1 MTQSQIDAA
10 QAQSSIDA
18 THASGTSGN
27 TQPVDVRLDYQLADN
42 LTALNGQVFLTGT
55 QALVRLPLM
64 QRALDRARG
73 MNTAGYVSGYRGSPL
88 GAVDQQ
94 MWKAKKLLDAAG
106 IRFLP
111 AINEELAAT
120 SVLGTQQVEMDPNRT
135 VDGVFSLWYGKGP
148 GVDRAG
154 DALKHGNAYGSS
166 PHGGVLVV
174 AGDDHGCMSSSMPHQ
189 SDLAMQAWSM
199 PVLNPSNVAEVL
211 EFGLYGWALSRFS
224 GAWVGLK
231 AISETIESG
240 STVDLDRLATAF
252 EAPLDYVVPAGGLHY
267 RWPDLPS
274 LVIEERL
281 MHKLAAVRAFAKNAT
296 IDKSIVAAS
305 HADIG
310 IVTCGKA
317 HLDLLEA
324 FRRLDLTLDD
334 LERAGVRIYKIGLS
348 FPIEPQR
355 MHDFARGL
363 KDILVIEEKAP
374 VVERQIKEL
383 FYNEDAG
390 VHGAA
395 RPLVLGKSDASGA
408 PLLSAIG
415 ELRPSRVMPVVAEWL
430 AHHRPELD
438 RRARVVDFLAPSL
451 LSNEG
456 DAVRRVPYFC
466 SGCPHN
472 TSTKVPEGSH
482 AQAGIGC
489 HFMASWMPERPTT
502 GLIQMGGEG
511 VDWVAHSMFTTTPHV
526 FQNLGDG
533 TYYHSGYL
541 AVRQAI
547 AANANVTYKIL
558 YNDAVAMT
566 GGQPVDG
573 QISVLAIARQVD
585 SEGAKRVVI
594 VSDEPEKHDADRS
607 HFPKGT
613 TFHHRSELDR
623 VQRELRE
630 IAGVTILIYDQTCAA
645 EKRRRRKKHE
655 YPDPPRRVFINTA
668 VCEGCGDCG
677 EQSNC
682 LSIVPVETGF
692 GRKRMIEQPS
702 CNKDYSC
709 VNGFCP
715 SFVSVHGGKVRKWD
729 GGSTSESGD
738 PTNSLERDSGESRL
752 PVGADPPT
760 AHAGHAASVFERLHE
775 LVDALPAPA
784 AHVWDA
790 PHDLLVAGV
799 GGTGVVT
806 VGALIAMAANLEGKS
821 ASVLDFMGFAQKG
834 GMVLSYVR
842 VADIPSRLNQVRI
855 DTQQADA
862 ILACDMVVGASN
874 DALQTAKHG
883 RTRILAN
890 THEIHTASFVHN
902 PDADLHVDALLAKM
916 RYAVGDEL
924 VTTCDAQRLSQQL
937 LGDTIG
943 ANICMMGFAWQQ
955 GLVPLGLA
963 SLSRAIELNGI
974 AIEMNR
980 SAFALGRL
988 AGADPAAVDALL
1000 APTALPS
1007 GDPDADDLDAI
1018 VAQREAFLTEYQ
1030 DAAYA
1035 RRYRAFVDRV
1045 RAAEQATQGGISSPR
1060 RGPGSRLTAD
1070 DDHALPV
1077 THAVARNYAKL
1088 MAYKDEYEVARLF
1101 TDGSFQRQLD
1111 AQFEGDYRL
1120 EFHMAPPLLSKPGPH
1135 GEPAKKMRFGPWMR
1149 PVLRMLAKGKHL
1161 RGTAFDPFGYL
1172 LDRRIERELVA
1183 DYERTIASLLPG
1195 LSPETSHTIV
1205 AIAALPERIRGYGH
1219 VKLASLRRAKDR
1231 ERDLVATMGF
1241 AFEPGVAIR
1250 RVLSEGKPISK
1261 LEAIPVVVAR

>member
-1 MTQSQIDAA
+1 MNESQPDAA
-10 QAQSSIDA
+10 QPQSTIDV
-18 THASGTSGN
+18 THASSSIESLPVPSN
-27 TQPVDVRLDYQLADN
+27 TQVADVRLDYQLADN

-73 MNTAGYVSGYRGSPL
+73 LNTAGYVSGYRGSPL

-94 MWKAKKLLDAAG
+94 MWKAKKLLEPND

-120 SVLGTQQVEMDPNRT
+120 SVLGTQQVEMDPDRT
-135 VDGVFSLWYGKGP
+135 VEGVFALWYGKGP

-189 SDLAMQAWSM
+189 SDLALQAWSM
-199 PVLNPSNVAEVL
+199 PVLNPCNVAEVL
-211 EFGLYGWALSRFS
+211 EFGLYGWALSRYS
-224 GAWVGLK
+224 GNWVGLK

-240 STVDLDRLATAF
+240 STVDLDRLITRF
-252 EAPLDYVVPAGGLHY
+252 DPPLDHVMPAGGLHY

-281 MHKLAAVRAFAKNAT
+281 MHKLDAVRAFARSAS
-296 IDKSIVAAS
+296 IDKSVVAAPD
-305 HADIG
+305 ADIG

-324 FRRLDLTLDD
+324 FRRLDLTLED
-334 LERAGVRIYKIGLS
+334 LEHAGIRIYKIGLS
-348 FPIEPQR
+348 FPIEPER
-355 MHDFARGL
+355 MRAFAKGL
-363 KDILVIEEKAP
+363 EHILVIEEKAP
-374 VVERQIKEL
+374 LVERQIKEL
-383 FYNEDAG
+383 FYNEDSST
-390 VHGAA
+390 
-395 RPLVLGKSDASGA
+395 RPLVLGKTDASGA

-430 AHHRPELD
+430 AHHRPALD
-438 RRARVVDFLAPSL
+438 RRARVIDFLAPSL
-451 LSNEG
+451 LSNVG
-456 DAVRRVPYFC
+456 DAVKRVPYFC

-472 TSTKVPEGSH
+472 SSTKVPEGSH

-547 AANANVTYKIL
+547 AANTNVTYKIL
-558 YNDAVAMT
+558 FNDAVAMT

-585 SEGAKRVVI
+585 SEGAKRVVV

-607 HFPKGT
+607 RFPKGT

-623 VQRELRE
+623 VQRDLRE
-630 IAGVTILIYDQTCAA
+630 IEGVTVLIYDQTCAA

-655 YPDPPRRVFINTA
+655 YPDPPRRVFINAA

-682 LSIVPVETGF
+682 LSIVPVETAF

-709 VNGFCP
+709 VSGFCP
-715 SFVSVHGGKVRKWD
+715 SFVSVHGGRVRKWD
-729 GGSTSESGD
+729 GGRASESGD

-752 PVGADPPT
+752 PVGADPP
-760 AHAGHAASVFERLHE
+760 ASHAGHAASVFERLHE
-775 LVDALPAPA
+775 LVDALPTPA
-784 AHVWDA
+784 VHVWDA
-790 PHDLLVAGV
+790 PYDLLVAGV

-842 VADIPSRLNQVRI
+842 VADIASRLNQVRI

-862 ILACDMVVGASN
+862 ILACDMVVGSSN

-883 RTRILAN
+883 RTRILVN

-902 PDADLHVDALLAKM
+902 PDADLHGEALLAKM

-924 VTTCDAQRLSQQL
+924 VTSCDAQRLSQQL
-937 LGDTIG
+937 LGYTIG
-943 ANICMMGFAWQQ
+943 ANICMMGFAWQL
-955 GLVPLGLA
+955 GLVPLSLA

-988 AGADPAAVDALL
+988 AASDAAAVDALL
-1000 APTALPS
+1000 EPVAPPSTEPDTAN
-1007 GDPDADDLDAI
+1007 DLDAI
-1018 VAQREAFLTEYQ
+1018 VAQREAFLTAFQ
-1030 DAAYA
+1030 NAAYA
-1035 RRYRAFVDRV
+1035 RRYRALVDRV
-1045 RAAEQATQGGISSPR
+1045 RSAEAATEHAIATDS
-1060 RGPGSRLTAD
+1060 TD
-1070 DDHALPV
+1070 LPI
-1077 THAVARNYAKL
+1077 TRAVVRNFAKL
-1088 MAYKDEYEVARLF
+1088 MSYKDEYEVARLF
-1101 TDGSFQRQLD
+1101 TDGSFKRQLD
-1111 AQFEGDYRL
+1111 AQFDGNYRL

-1135 GEPAKKMRFGPWMR
+1135 GEPAKKMRFGAWMM
-1149 PVLRMLAKGKHL
+1149 PVLRILAKGKHL

-1172 LDRRIERELVA
+1172 LDRRIERELLE
-1183 DYERTIASLLPG
+1183 DYERTIASLLPR
-1195 LSPETSHTIV
+1195 LSPDTSTTI
-1205 AIAALPERIRGYGH
+1205 ASIAALPERIRGYGH
-1219 VKLASLRRAKDR
+1219 VKLASLRVAKDR
-1231 ERDLVATMGF
+1231 ERELLAALGIP
-1241 AFEPGVAIR
+1241 FETGNAVKRA
-1250 RVLSEGKPISK
+1250 LSEAKPASK
-1261 LEAIPVVVAR
+1261 LSAIPVVVSR